1 METPS
6 SGDARAPQ
14 QGDVIEFSFL
24 WKHERTAGL
33 LEGGGT
39 RTLTIHGMV
48 APCASRT
55 RSL

>member
-6 SGDARAPQ
+6 SGDTRAPQ

-33 LEGGGT
+33 LEGVKDRRCVIVALLEGG
-39 RTLTIHGMV
+39 RRV
-48 APCASRT
+48 V
-55 RSL
+55 